1 MLVRQVKLKPCSGT
15 SSGSLLRATKIPL
28 CCTNLCMVIIKKCG
42 ATNECWLTVRS
53 SVRSIAAYKV

>member
-28 CCTNLCMVIIKKCG
+28 CCTNLCMSEALQEVSQ
-42 ATNECWLTVRS
+42 LTKS
-53 SVRSIAAYKV
+53 DCDG